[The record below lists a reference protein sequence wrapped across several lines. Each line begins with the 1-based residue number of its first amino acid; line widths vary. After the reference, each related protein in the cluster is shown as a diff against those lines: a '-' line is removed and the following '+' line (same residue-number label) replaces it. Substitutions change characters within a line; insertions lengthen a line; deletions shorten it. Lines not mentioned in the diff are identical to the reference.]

1 MVFGSQLSLVASNR
15 TIEII
20 GEKKEAALVD
30 GQHCLDGTFDFGAL
44 PARFILN
51 GNLTLG
57 LDVVV
62 VMLED
67 GPEVCFLNGVC
78 EKAGSAS
85 TDVILTCAGHQFKVH
100 RFILA
105 SRSPFFKDILTNNE
119 ETEAEVRWQ
128 WKKCFL

>member
-1 MVFGSQLSLVASNR
+1 MHAPTLAR
-15 TIEII
+15 AER
-20 GEKKEAALVD
+20 
-30 GQHCLDGTFDFGAL
+30 DFGV
-44 PARFILN
+44 PADVYSVTSFSELRRD
-51 GNLTLG
+51 G

-67 GPEVCFLNGVC
+67 GPEVDFLNGVC